1 MGRNKRE
8 VVIVERGGSG
18 VLWLLVGGVVGAGLG
33 LLFAPHSGKRT
44 RELLSDKLGELKD
57 QALETLEAGDEEED
71 EGAGAAEGEEEGG
84 EGEGEELEEEVEAAV
99 EAPRR
104 SARAELER
112 RLARARARR
121 RRELAEEDEEPVA

>member
-1 MGRNKRE
+1 MGRNSKHDI
-8 VVIVERGGSG
+8 VVIEQGGHG
-18 VLWLLVGGVVGAGLG
+18 LLWLLVGGVVGAGLG

-44 RELLSDKLGELKD
+44 RAILGDRLAALKEDAEEVLEKLD
-57 QALETLEAGDEEED
+57 EAGEDGGNPGKDGEEDSEEDREEE
-71 EGAGAAEGEEEGG
+71 EAE
-84 EGEGEELEEEVEAAV
+84 L
-99 EAPRR
+99 PRR

>member
-1 MGRNKRE
+1 MGRNSKHDI
-8 VVIVERGGSG
+8 VVIERGGHG
-18 VLWLLVGGVVGAGLG
+18 LLWLLVGGVVGAGLG

-44 RELLSDKLGELKD
+44 RALLGDRLAALKEDAEDVLEKLD
-57 QALETLEAGDEEED
+57 EAGE
-71 EGAGAAEGEEEGG
+71 EGEEGEEGG
-84 EGEGEELEEEVEAAV
+84 NLGKDGEEDREEEEA
-99 EAPRR
+99 ELPRR